1 MSKTRDVLDVMRVP
15 ASGDPLRAVVSVD
28 LAAPVRDVECD
39 ILVVG
44 AGLGGV
50 AAAWA
55 TARRGRTVCLLEE
68 TDWLGGQI
76 TSQGV
81 SALDEHAH

>member
-50 AAAWA
+50 AAA
-55 TARRGRTVCLLEE
+55 
-68 TDWLGGQI
+68 
-76 TSQGV
+76 
-81 SALDEHAH
+81 